1 MSDFAKKDS
10 AIKFGA
16 GRYRQEQGLLEKLG
30 EEIAR
35 FGTRLLIIAGNH
47 SWAAVEAR
55 LVPSL
60 EAANIVWDLVIWEE
74 ACSELA
80 ARKLAERAHSFH
92 ADEVVGIG
100 GGKNMDLAKATGEVA
115 GLGVITIPTSIAQC
129 APFACTSVMYTPEGK
144 KDVTWRYEH
153 EIDGCYMDLDV
164 IAGCPSRYLA
174 AGVLDAMAKK
184 IEILNGRP
192 SLLLEKTD
200 IDLYYAYKFACDT
213 YAVLED
219 RAQEAMDASRAGIV
233 NKALADIAFTNVA
246 ATGVISNTTRGYN
259 QTQLA
264 HVFYDCART
273 LFTDEVASCVH
284 GEIVAVGLFLQL
296 HFNGLDCEEERLR
309 ELLKAWGMPDTLAKL
324 GIDATKENLEA
335 IEEYI
340 VSSRHYNSTDPA
352 DRALLR
358 ESISRMA

>member
-1 MSDFAKKDS
+1 
-10 AIKFGA
+10 
-16 GRYRQEQGLLEKLG
+16 
-30 EEIAR
+30 
-35 FGTRLLIIAGNH
+35 
-47 SWAAVEAR
+47 
-55 LVPSL
+55 
-60 EAANIVWDLVIWEE
+60 
-74 ACSELA
+74 
-80 ARKLAERAHSFH
+80 
-92 ADEVVGIG
+92 
-100 GGKNMDLAKATGEVA
+100 
-115 GLGVITIPTSIAQC
+115 
-129 APFACTSVMYTPEGK
+129 
-144 KDVTWRYEH
+144 
-153 EIDGCYMDLDV
+153 
-164 IAGCPSRYLA
+164 
-174 AGVLDAMAKK
+174 MAKK

-246 ATGVISNTTRGYN
+246 ATGVISNTT